1 MGECMNSISASVLDV
16 LQRLGIEY
24 IRRDGHNYYMV
35 TDSGEKISCDE
46 FFRVVCMH
54 VLQDRDEVYVD
65 KK

>member
-1 MGECMNSISASVLDV
+1 MNSISTSVSDV

-24 IRRDGHNYYMV
+24 IRRDEHNNYYMV

-54 VLQDRDEVYVD
+54 VLQDSDEMYVD
-65 KK
+65 RK

>member
-1 MGECMNSISASVLDV
+1 MNSISTSVLDV

-24 IRRDGHNYYMV
+24 IRRDERNNYYMV

-65 KK
+65 RK

>member
-1 MGECMNSISASVLDV
+1 MDSISTSVLDV

-24 IRRDGHNYYMV
+24 IRRDESNNYYMV
-35 TDSGEKISCDE
+35 TDGGEKISCDE

-54 VLQDRDEVYVD
+54 VLQGSEYMYVD